1 MTPEQE
7 RAEQIANARAAYRR
21 GEITFTETGVVLH
34 YHGKV
39 YLGRRTRGRKR
50 DGMSD
55 DIVNDDWN
63 FPIMAAMKKERKVAA
78 DLTARAEQAEAE
90 RDELK
95 RQAQL
100 YHADMM
106 KVRSQRD
113 IAEAERDLW
122 RDAFFALE
130 FDPVTGEC
138 LLDCGGDSVEG
149 HHDTCVFIAN
159 LPDPKLAPSTGRKE
173 AQ

>member
-1 MTPEQE
+1 
-7 RAEQIANARAAYRR
+7 
-21 GEITFTETGVVLH
+21 
-34 YHGKV
+34 
-39 YLGRRTRGRKR
+39 
-50 DGMSD
+50 MSD

-78 DLTARAEQAEAE
+78 DLTARVEQAEAE

-113 IAEAERDLW
+113 IAEAERDAW
-122 RDAFFALE
+122 KKFALHQV
-130 FDPVTGEC
+130 FCATC
-138 LLDCGGDSVEG
+138 ADSV
-149 HHDTCVFIAN
+149 HFCDYAIPMMVAIRKIDDTSKEWLDSEELAEAIEK
-159 LPDPKLAPSTGRKE
+159 DKLKGGE
-173 AQ
+173 A